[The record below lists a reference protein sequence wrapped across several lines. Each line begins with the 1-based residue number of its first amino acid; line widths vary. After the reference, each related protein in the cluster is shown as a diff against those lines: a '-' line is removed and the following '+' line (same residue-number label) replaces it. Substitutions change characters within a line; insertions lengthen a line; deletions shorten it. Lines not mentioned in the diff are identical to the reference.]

1 MQASVRTN
9 DLLNAVHIMAASSIA
24 ANTAEE
30 PASDTSVPGFTALV
44 GQSYY
49 NLKQTLIL
57 DEQYLLRTIDFD
69 IVVEHP
75 HKYLLNFA
83 KAIGAKRS
91 LVQAAVSLLNDSIVY
106 SNLCLSHQP
115 ADIAAAS
122 LQLGVCILGSD
133 ISLPNWESTSGWTA
147 LGIDAERLEHIANML
162 LDMTLA
168 LTDVT

>member
-9 DLLNAVHIMAASSIA
+9 DLLNAVHIMAAIPRA
-24 ANTAEE
+24 TNAAEE
-30 PASDTSVPGFTALV
+30 PAPDTSALDFTALV

-83 KAIGAKRS
+83 KAIDAKHS
-91 LVQAAVSLLNDSIVY
+91 LVQTSVSLLNDSVVY

-115 ADIAAAS
+115 ADIAAAC
-122 LQLGVCILGSD
+122 LQLGSCILGSNM
-133 ISLPNWESTSGWTA
+133 SLPIWESISGWTA
-147 LGIDAERLEHIANML
+147 LGIDVERLEPIANIL

-168 LTDVT
+168 LAAVT